1 MQSSLWRIDPIVVPT
16 IDFKLLYAFV
26 IVRLDRRNLVRINVT
41 AHPTAEWVARQ
52 ITEAFF
58 WHEAPRYMIRDRDCI
73 YGAVVGRRGARRVA
87 SVPLRSIT
95 VAPQHIAIGAS
106 PC

>member
-41 AHPTAEWVARQ
+41 AHPTAE
-52 ITEAFF
+52 
-58 WHEAPRYMIRDRDCI
+58 
-73 YGAVVGRRGARRVA
+73 
-87 SVPLRSIT
+87 
-95 VAPQHIAIGAS
+95 
-106 PC
+106 